1 MSEWQPISTV
11 PHDRSYFEIL
21 YEDGSIEQE
30 VYWSDTRYCML
41 GAPQGS
47 RGPGLVSSEA
57 GNLPIEI
64 KDGITHWR
72 PAPVPA
78 TLAEQGEGRAAS

>member
-1 MSEWQPISTV
+1 MTSEEPVTKPTERDWRDIATV
-11 PHDRSYFEIL
+11 PKGGDYFEIL
-21 YEDGSIEQE
+21 YEDGSIEAD

-41 GAPQGS
+41 GVPQGS

-72 PAPVPA
+72 
-78 TLAEQGEGRAAS
+78 ES